1 LFYKGEELLK
11 KVFKWLI
18 VFLIALQAI
27 VIVAGVVIFRMPLP
41 DHEVDVSGLPLTDF
55 VEVIRDD
62 RGIPH
67 IYGTNVDDIL
77 FAQGYVHA
85 QDRFWQLEFWSH
97 LSTGRLASLIGEPG
111 VGADLLFRTF
121 GFNRVALEEY
131 ENLPPEFKQDLIN
144 YTSGINA
151 YIESRPQNRL
161 SLEHFFLQFL
171 NADYKVGKYEPHY
184 PLAWAKMMAYDLNG
198 NFQQEIRNSKTFNTL
213 NPDIAELLT
222 PPYPEEHPYIVEE
235 WEGKGSFASL
245 GKPSNIKQIY
255 QSVFIKYVTKDLQT
269 NQSLGSN
276 SWAISGEHTDSGL
289 PLLANDPHLSVQLPA
304 IWYENGLHC
313 YPKNRDCELDVVGF
327 SFAGSPYIVIGHNSY
342 IAWGFTNMGPDVQ
355 DLFIEKINPS
365 NPNQYEVD
373 GEWKDMDRVTEIIE
387 VAGSEP
393 IIIEVRS
400 THHGPI
406 VSDRSYPINLNPEED
421 QFSFADEARIEL
433 PDNFSVSLSWPALI
447 PGSTFVGI
455 RDFNYAKNW
464 DEFREASRLFDV
476 PAQNLLYADIDGN
489 IAYQSPGKL
498 PIRADG
504 LLGDLPIAGWLSEND
519 WLGFVPFEELPY
531 TINPSSGYI
540 ITANQSVHPEQPWP
554 NYYARGYR
562 AEAIERVINQYIS
575 QKIGVEDM
583 EAMQINNYDYS
594 AAYILPYVFNNVYVD
609 SNILTS
615 MKEWAIS
622 ENKFEMN
629 IDSSGAAAWAVFY
642 KHLAEQTFEE
652 LVVTDKLGNEI
663 SLQPGNS
670 DSTSE
675 IFRTLLKDPNH
686 IIWDDINTSQKENLT
701 DILERTLVLADESI
715 VLLFGTEDY
724 DKWSWGEIHTI
735 TYPTNLLGEAGIP
748 ILTNIVN
755 IGPVEAGGSSFAI
768 NSTDWGFGDDF
779 TIGSYPSM
787 RMVVDLSNFDNSL
800 TVLPSGQSGH
810 VMSKYYDDQ
819 VDNWISNNMYPLYFS
834 REQVELNQKDY
845 MFLRP

>member
-1 LFYKGEELLK
+1 MK

-609 SNILTS
+609 SNVLTS

-735 TYPTNLLGEAGIP
+735 TYPTNLLGESGIP

>member
-1 LFYKGEELLK
+1 
-11 KVFKWLI
+11 
-18 VFLIALQAI
+18 
-27 VIVAGVVIFRMPLP
+27 MPLP
-41 DHEVDVSGLPLTDF
+41 DHELDVSGLPLTDF
-55 VEVIRDD
+55 VEVIRDE

-67 IYGTNVDDIL
+67 IYGTNVGDIL

-131 ENLPPEFKQDLIN
+131 ENLPPEFKQDLIH
-144 YTSGINA
+144 YTNGINA

-161 SLEHFFLQFL
+161 SLEHFFLQFI
-171 NADYKVGKYEPHY
+171 NPDYKVGTYEPHY

-198 NFQQEIRNSKTFNTL
+198 NFEQEIRNSKTFNTL
-213 NPDIAELLT
+213 TPEIAALLS
-222 PPYPEEHPYIVEE
+222 PPYPDEHPYIVEE
-235 WEGKGSFASL
+235 WEGKGSFASI
-245 GKPSNIKQIY
+245 GKSNNVEQLY
-255 QSVFIKYVTKDLQT
+255 QALFIKYVTKDLKT
-269 NQSLGSN
+269 NQALGSN
-276 SWAISGEHTDSGL
+276 SWAISGEHTESGL

-327 SFAGSPYIVIGHNSY
+327 SFAGSPYIVIGHNSH

-373 GEWKDMDRVTEIIE
+373 GEWRDMDRITEIIE

-393 IIIEVRS
+393 IVIEVRS

-406 VSDRSYPINLNPEED
+406 VSDRSYPVNLNPEED
-421 QFSFADEARIEL
+421 QVSFADEARIEL
-433 PDNFSVSLSWPALI
+433 PENFSVSLSWPALI
-447 PGSTFVGI
+447 PGNTFVGI

-464 DEFREASRLFDV
+464 EEFRDASRLFDV
-476 PAQNLLYADIDGN
+476 PAQNLLYADVDGN

-498 PIRADG
+498 PIRAEG
-504 LLGDLPIAGWLSEND
+504 LVGDLPIPGWLSEND
-519 WLGFVPFEELPY
+519 WQGFVPFEELPY

-575 QKIGVEDM
+575 EKISVDDM
-583 EAMQINNYDYS
+583 EAMQINNFDYS

-609 SNILTS
+609 SKILTA

-622 ENKFEMN
+622 ETKFEMN
-629 IDSSGAAAWAVFY
+629 KDSSGAAAWAVFY
-642 KHLAEQTFEE
+642 KNFAEQTFEE
-652 LVVTDKLGNEI
+652 LVVTDNLGNEI

-675 IFRTLLKDPNH
+675 IFRALLKDPNH
-686 IIWDDINTSQKENLT
+686 ILWDDINTSQKENLT
-701 DILERTLVLADESI
+701 DILERALLLADERI
-715 VLLFGTEDY
+715 VELFDTDDF
-724 DKWSWGEIHTI
+724 DKWSWGELHTI

-748 ILTNIVN
+748 ILTNLVN
-755 IGPVEAGGSSFAI
+755 IGPVESGGSSFAI
-768 NSTDWGFGDDF
+768 NSTDWGFGEDF

-787 RMVVDLSNFDNSL
+787 RMVVDLSNFDNSR
-800 TVLPSGQSGH
+800 TILPSGQSGH

-819 VDNWISNNMYPLYFS
+819 VESWIENNMYILNFS
-834 REQVELNQKDY
+834 REQVELNQREY

>member
-1 LFYKGEELLK
+1 
-11 KVFKWLI
+11 
-18 VFLIALQAI
+18 
-27 VIVAGVVIFRMPLP
+27 MPLP
-41 DHEVDVSGLPLTDF
+41 DHELDVSGLPLTDF
-55 VEVIRDD
+55 VEVIRDK

-67 IYGTNVDDIL
+67 IYGTNVGDIL

-131 ENLPPEFKQDLIN
+131 ENLPPEFKQDLIH
-144 YTSGINA
+144 YTNGINA

-161 SLEHFFLQFL
+161 SLEHFFLQFI
-171 NADYKVGKYEPHY
+171 NPDYKVGTYEPHY

-198 NFQQEIRNSKTFNTL
+198 NFEQEIRNSKTFNTL
-213 NPDIAELLT
+213 TPEIAELLI
-222 PPYPEEHPYIVEE
+222 PPYPDEHPYIVEE
-235 WEGKGSFASL
+235 WEGKGSFASV
-245 GKPSNIKQIY
+245 GKSNNIEQLY
-255 QSVFIKYVTKDLQT
+255 QALFVRYVTRDLQT
-269 NQSLGSN
+269 NQALGSN
-276 SWAISGEHTDSGL
+276 SWAISGEHTESGL

-327 SFAGSPYIVIGHNSY
+327 SFAGSPYIVIGHNSH

-373 GEWKDMDRVTEIIE
+373 GEWQDMDRVTEIIE

-393 IIIEVRS
+393 IVIEVRS
-400 THHGPI
+400 TRHGPI

-421 QFSFADEARIEL
+421 QVSFADETRIEL

-447 PGSTFVGI
+447 PGNTFIGI

-464 DEFREASRLFDV
+464 EEFRDASRLFDV
-476 PAQNLLYADIDGN
+476 PAQNLLYADVDGN

-498 PIRADG
+498 PIRAEG
-504 LLGDLPIAGWLSEND
+504 LVGDLPIPGWLSEND
-519 WLGFVPFEELPY
+519 WQGFVPFEELPY

-575 QKIGVEDM
+575 EKISVDDM
-583 EAMQINNYDYS
+583 EAMQINNFDYS

-609 SNILTS
+609 SKILTA

-622 ENKFEMN
+622 ETKFEMN
-629 IDSSGAAAWAVFY
+629 KDSSGAAAWAVFY
-642 KHLAEQTFEE
+642 KNFAEQTFEE
-652 LVVTDKLGNEI
+652 LVVTDNLGNEI

-686 IIWDDINTSQKENLT
+686 ILWDDINTPRKENLT
-701 DILERTLVLADESI
+701 DILERALLLADERI
-715 VLLFGTEDY
+715 IELFDTDDY
-724 DKWSWGEIHTI
+724 DKWSWGELHTI

-748 ILTNIVN
+748 ILTNLVN
-755 IGPVEAGGSSFAI
+755 IGPVESGGSSFAI
-768 NSTDWGFGDDF
+768 NSTDWGFGEDF

-787 RMVVDLSNFDNSL
+787 RMVVDLSNFDNSR
-800 TVLPSGQSGH
+800 TILPSGQSGH

-819 VDNWISNNMYPLYFS
+819 VENWIENNMYILNFS
-834 REQVELNQKDY
+834 REQVELNQKEY

>member
-1 LFYKGEELLK
+1 MK
-11 KVFKWLI
+11 KFFKWLI

-27 VIVAGVVIFRMPLP
+27 IIVAGVVIFRMPLP

-144 YTSGINA
+144 YTNGINA

-171 NADYKVGKYEPHY
+171 NADYKVGNYEPHY

-213 NPDIAELLT
+213 TPDIEELLT

-245 GKPSNIKQIY
+245 EKQNNLKQIY

-355 DLFIEKINPS
+355 DLFVEKINPS

-498 PIRADG
+498 PIRAEG
-504 LLGDLPIAGWLSEND
+504 QLGDLPIPGWLSEND

-575 QKIGVEDM
+575 QKISVEDM

-594 AAYILPYVFNNVYVD
+594 AAYILPYVFNNVYMD

-622 ENKFEMN
+622 ESKFEMN

-686 IIWDDINTSQKENLT
+686 IMWDDINTPQKENLT
-701 DILERTLVLADESI
+701 DILERTLVLADENIIS
-715 VLLFGTEDY
+715 LFGTEDY
-724 DKWSWGEIHTI
+724 DKWSWGELHTI

-755 IGPVEAGGSSFAI
+755 IGPVEAGGSSLAI

>member
-1 LFYKGEELLK
+1 LK
-11 KVFKWLI
+11 KFFKWLI
-18 VFLIALQAI
+18 VILIALQAI
-27 VIVAGVVIFRMPLP
+27 IIVAGVVIFRMPLP

-55 VEVIRDD
+55 VEVIRDE

-67 IYGTNVDDIL
+67 IYGTNVGDIL

-131 ENLPPEFKQDLIN
+131 ENLPPEFKQDLIH
-144 YTSGINA
+144 YTDGINA

-161 SLEHFFLQFL
+161 SLEHFLLQFI
-171 NADYKVGKYEPHY
+171 NPEYKVGTYEPYY

-198 NFQQEIRNSKTFNTL
+198 NFEQEIRNSKTYNTL
-213 NPDIAELLT
+213 TPEIAELLR
-222 PPYPEEHPYIVEE
+222 PPYPDEHPYIVEE
-235 WEGKGSFASL
+235 WEGKGSFTSV
-245 GKPSNIKQIY
+245 GKSNNIEQLY
-255 QSVFIKYVTKDLQT
+255 QALFIKYVTKDLQT
-269 NQSLGSN
+269 NQALGSN
-276 SWAISGEHTDSGL
+276 SWAISGEHTESGL

-327 SFAGSPYIVIGHNSY
+327 SFAGSPYIVIGHNSD

-355 DLFIEKINPS
+355 DLFIEKINPA

-373 GEWKDMDRVTEIIE
+373 GEWRNMDRATEIIE
-387 VAGSEP
+387 VAGAAP
-393 IIIEVRS
+393 IVIEVRS

-406 VSDRSYPINLNPEED
+406 VSDRGYPINLNPEDDET
-421 QFSFADEARIEL
+421 SFADEARIEL
-433 PDNFSVSLSWPALI
+433 PENFSVSLAWPALI
-447 PGSTFVGI
+447 PGNTFVGI

-464 DEFREASRLFDV
+464 EEFRDATKLFDV
-476 PAQNLLYADIDGN
+476 PAQNLLYADVDGN

-498 PIRADG
+498 PIRAEG
-504 LLGDLPIAGWLSEND
+504 LVGDLPIEGWISSND
-519 WLGFVPFEELPY
+519 WQGFVPFEELPY

-575 QKIGVEDM
+575 EKISVDDM
-583 EAMQINNYDYS
+583 EAMQINNFDYS

-609 SNILTS
+609 SNILTA

-622 ENKFEMN
+622 ETKFEMN
-629 IDSSGAAAWAVFY
+629 KDSSGAAAWAVFY
-642 KHLAEQTFEE
+642 KNFSEQTFEE
-652 LVVTDKLGNEI
+652 LVVTDNLGNEI

-675 IFRTLLKDPNH
+675 IFRALLKDPNH
-686 IIWDDINTSQKENLT
+686 ILWDDINTLQKENLT
-701 DILERTLVLADESI
+701 DILERALLLADERI
-715 VLLFGTEDY
+715 VELFDTDDY
-724 DKWSWGEIHTI
+724 DKWSWGELHTI

-748 ILTNIVN
+748 ILTNLVN

-768 NSTDWGFGDDF
+768 NSTDWGFGEDF

-787 RMVVDLSNFDNSL
+787 RMVVDLSNFDNSR
-800 TVLPSGQSGH
+800 TILPSGQSGH

-819 VDNWISNNMYPLYFS
+819 VENWIENNMYILNFS
-834 REQVELNQKDY
+834 REQVELNQKEY

>member
-1 LFYKGEELLK
+1 LK
-11 KVFKWLI
+11 KFFKWLI
-18 VFLIALQAI
+18 VILIALQAI
-27 VIVAGVVIFRMPLP
+27 IIVAGVVIFRMPLP

-55 VEVIRDD
+55 VEVIRDE

-67 IYGTNVDDIL
+67 IYGTNVGDIL

-131 ENLPPEFKQDLIN
+131 ENLPPEFKQDLIH
-144 YTSGINA
+144 YTDGINA

-161 SLEHFFLQFL
+161 SLEHFFLQFI
-171 NADYKVGKYEPHY
+171 NPEYKVGTYEPYY

-198 NFQQEIRNSKTFNTL
+198 NFEQEIRNSKTYNTL
-213 NPDIAELLT
+213 TPEIAELLR
-222 PPYPEEHPYIVEE
+222 PPYPDEHPYIVEE
-235 WEGKGSFASL
+235 WEGKGSFTSV
-245 GKPSNIKQIY
+245 GKSNNIEQLY
-255 QSVFIKYVTKDLQT
+255 QALFIKYVTKDLQT
-269 NQSLGSN
+269 NQALGSN
-276 SWAISGEHTDSGL
+276 SWAISGEHTESGL

-327 SFAGSPYIVIGHNSY
+327 SFAGSPYIVIGHNSH

-355 DLFIEKINPS
+355 DLFVEKINPS

-373 GEWKDMDRVTEIIE
+373 GEWRDMDRITEIIE

-393 IIIEVRS
+393 IVIEVRS

-406 VSDRSYPINLNPEED
+406 VSDRSYPVNLNPEED
-421 QFSFADEARIEL
+421 QVSFADEARIEL

-447 PGSTFVGI
+447 PGNTFVGI

-464 DEFREASRLFDV
+464 EEFRDASRLFEV
-476 PAQNLLYADIDGN
+476 PAQNLLYADVDGN

-498 PIRADG
+498 PIRAEG
-504 LLGDLPIAGWLSEND
+504 LVGDLPIPGWLSEND
-519 WLGFVPFEELPY
+519 WQGFVPFEELPY

-575 QKIGVEDM
+575 EKISVDDM
-583 EAMQINNYDYS
+583 EAMQINNFDYS

-609 SNILTS
+609 SNILTA

-622 ENKFEMN
+622 ETKFEMN
-629 IDSSGAAAWAVFY
+629 KDSSGAAAWAVFY
-642 KHLAEQTFEE
+642 KNFAEQTFEE
-652 LVVTDKLGNEI
+652 LVVTDNLGNEI

-675 IFRTLLKDPNH
+675 IFRALLKDPNH
-686 IIWDDINTSQKENLT
+686 ILWDDINTPQKENLT
-701 DILERTLVLADESI
+701 DILERALLLADERI
-715 VLLFGTEDY
+715 VELFDTDDY
-724 DKWSWGEIHTI
+724 DKWSWGELHTI

-748 ILTNIVN
+748 ILTNLVN

-768 NSTDWGFGDDF
+768 NSTDWGFGEDF

-787 RMVVDLSNFDNSL
+787 RMVVDLSNFDNSR
-800 TVLPSGQSGH
+800 TILPSGQSGH

-819 VDNWISNNMYPLYFS
+819 VENWIENNMYILNFS
-834 REQVELNQKDY
+834 REQVELNQKEY

>member
-1 LFYKGEELLK
+1 MK
-11 KVFKWLI
+11 KFFKWLI

-27 VIVAGVVIFRMPLP
+27 IIVAGVVIFRMPLP

-144 YTSGINA
+144 YTNGINA

-213 NPDIAELLT
+213 TPDVEKLLT

-245 GKPSNIKQIY
+245 EKQNNLKQIY

-276 SWAISGEHTDSGL
+276 SWAISGEHTNSGL

-365 NPNQYEVD
+365 NPNQYEID

-498 PIRADG
+498 PIRAEG
-504 LLGDLPIAGWLSEND
+504 QLGDFPIPGWLSEND

-575 QKIGVEDM
+575 QKISVEDM

-622 ENKFEMN
+622 ESKFEMN

-686 IIWDDINTSQKENLT
+686 IMWDDINTSQKENLT
-701 DILERTLVLADESI
+701 DILERTLVLADENIIS
-715 VLLFGTEDY
+715 LFGTEDY
-724 DKWSWGEIHTI
+724 EKWSWGELHTI

-755 IGPVEAGGSSFAI
+755 IGPVKAGGSSLAI

>member
-1 LFYKGEELLK
+1 MK

-18 VFLIALQAI
+18 VFLIGLQAI

-531 TINPSSGYI
+531 TINPPSGYI

-594 AAYILPYVFNNVYVD
+594 AAYILPYIFNNVYVD
-609 SNILTS
+609 SNVLTS

>member
-1 LFYKGEELLK
+1 MK

-18 VFLIALQAI
+18 VFLITLQAI
-27 VIVAGVVIFRMPLP
+27 VIVAGIVIFRMPLP

-171 NADYKVGKYEPHY
+171 NSDYKVGKYEPHY

-373 GEWKDMDRVTEIIE
+373 GEWKDIDRVTEIIE

-406 VSDRSYPINLNPEED
+406 VSDRSYPINLNPEEE
-421 QFSFADEARIEL
+421 QFSFADEARIDL

-489 IAYQSPGKL
+489 IAYQSPGKI

-575 QKIGVEDM
+575 QKISVEDM

>member
-1 LFYKGEELLK
+1 MK

-77 FAQGYVHA
+77 FAQGYIHA

-609 SNILTS
+609 SNVLTS

>member
-1 LFYKGEELLK
+1 LK
-11 KVFKWLI
+11 KFFKWLI
-18 VFLIALQAI
+18 VILIALQAI
-27 VIVAGVVIFRMPLP
+27 IIVAGVVIFRMPLP

-55 VEVIRDD
+55 VEIIRDE

-67 IYGTNVDDIL
+67 IYGTNVGDIL

-121 GFNRVALEEY
+121 GFNRVALKEY
-131 ENLPPEFKQDLIN
+131 ENLPPEFKQDLIH
-144 YTSGINA
+144 YTDGINA

-161 SLEHFFLQFL
+161 SLEHFFLQFI
-171 NADYKVGKYEPHY
+171 NPEYKVGTYEPYY

-198 NFQQEIRNSKTFNTL
+198 NFEQEIRNSKTYNTL
-213 NPDIAELLT
+213 TPEIAELLR
-222 PPYPEEHPYIVEE
+222 PPYPDEHPYIVEE
-235 WEGKGSFASL
+235 WEDKGSFTSV
-245 GKPSNIKQIY
+245 GKSNNIEQLY
-255 QSVFIKYVTKDLQT
+255 QALFIKYVTKDLQT
-269 NQSLGSN
+269 NQALGSN
-276 SWAISGEHTDSGL
+276 SWAISGEHTESGL

-327 SFAGSPYIVIGHNSY
+327 SFAGSPYIVIGHNSH

-355 DLFIEKINPS
+355 DLFVEKINPS

-373 GEWKDMDRVTEIIE
+373 GEWRDMDRITEIIE
-387 VAGSEP
+387 VAGSAP
-393 IIIEVRS
+393 IVIEVRS

-406 VSDRSYPINLNPEED
+406 VSDRSYPVNLNPEED
-421 QFSFADEARIEL
+421 QVSFADEARIEL

-447 PGSTFVGI
+447 PGNTFVGI

-464 DEFREASRLFDV
+464 EEFRDASRLFEV
-476 PAQNLLYADIDGN
+476 PAQNLLYADVDGN

-498 PIRADG
+498 PIRAEG
-504 LLGDLPIAGWLSEND
+504 LVGDLPIPGWLSEND
-519 WLGFVPFEELPY
+519 WQGFVPFEELPY

-575 QKIGVEDM
+575 EKISVDDI
-583 EAMQINNYDYS
+583 EAMQINNFDYS

-609 SNILTS
+609 SNILTAL
-615 MKEWAIS
+615 KEWAIS
-622 ENKFEMN
+622 ETKFEMN
-629 IDSSGAAAWAVFY
+629 KDSSGAAAWAVFY
-642 KHLAEQTFEE
+642 KNFAEQTFEE
-652 LVVTDKLGNEI
+652 LVVTDNLGNEI

-675 IFRTLLKDPNH
+675 IFRALLKDPNH
-686 IIWDDINTSQKENLT
+686 ILWDDINTPQKENLT
-701 DILERTLVLADESI
+701 DILERALLLADERI
-715 VLLFGTEDY
+715 VELFDTDDY
-724 DKWSWGEIHTI
+724 DKWSWGELHTI

-748 ILTNIVN
+748 ILTNLVN

-768 NSTDWGFGDDF
+768 NSTDWGFGEDF

-787 RMVVDLSNFDNSL
+787 RMVVDLSNFDNSR
-800 TVLPSGQSGH
+800 TILPSGQSGH

-819 VDNWISNNMYPLYFS
+819 VENWIENNMYILNFS
-834 REQVELNQKDY
+834 REQVELNQKEY

>member
-1 LFYKGEELLK
+1 
-11 KVFKWLI
+11 
-18 VFLIALQAI
+18 
-27 VIVAGVVIFRMPLP
+27 MPLP
-41 DHEVDVSGLPLTDF
+41 DHELDVSGLPLTDF
-55 VEVIRDD
+55 VEVIRDE

-67 IYGTNVDDIL
+67 IYGTNVGDIL

-131 ENLPPEFKQDLIN
+131 ENLPPEFKQDLIH
-144 YTSGINA
+144 YTNGINA

-161 SLEHFFLQFL
+161 SLEHFFLQFI
-171 NADYKVGKYEPHY
+171 NPDYKVGTYEPHY

-198 NFQQEIRNSKTFNTL
+198 NFEQEIRNSKTFNTL
-213 NPDIAELLT
+213 TPEIAELLR
-222 PPYPEEHPYIVEE
+222 PPYPDEHPYIVEE
-235 WEGKGSFASL
+235 WEGKGSFASV
-245 GKPSNIKQIY
+245 GKSNNIEQLY
-255 QSVFIKYVTKDLQT
+255 QALFVRYVTRDLQT
-269 NQSLGSN
+269 NQALGSN
-276 SWAISGEHTDSGL
+276 SWAISGEHTESGL

-327 SFAGSPYIVIGHNSY
+327 SFAGSPYIVIGHNSH

-373 GEWKDMDRVTEIIE
+373 GEWQDMDRVTEIIE

-393 IIIEVRS
+393 IVIEVRS
-400 THHGPI
+400 TRHGPI
-406 VSDRSYPINLNPEED
+406 VSDRSYPVNLNPEED
-421 QFSFADEARIEL
+421 QVSFADEARIEL

-447 PGSTFVGI
+447 PGNTFIGI

-464 DEFREASRLFDV
+464 EEFRDASRLFDV
-476 PAQNLLYADIDGN
+476 PAQNLLYADVDGN

-498 PIRADG
+498 PIRAEG
-504 LLGDLPIAGWLSEND
+504 LVGDLPIPGWLSEND
-519 WLGFVPFEELPY
+519 WQGFVPFEDLPY

-575 QKIGVEDM
+575 EKISVDDM
-583 EAMQINNYDYS
+583 EAMQINNFDYS

-609 SNILTS
+609 SNILTA

-622 ENKFEMN
+622 ETKFEMN
-629 IDSSGAAAWAVFY
+629 KDSSGAAAWAVFY
-642 KHLAEQTFEE
+642 KNFAEQTFEE
-652 LVVTDKLGNEI
+652 LVVTDNLGNEI

-675 IFRTLLKDPNH
+675 IFRALLKDPNH
-686 IIWDDINTSQKENLT
+686 ILWDDINTPQKENLT
-701 DILERTLVLADESI
+701 DILERALLLADEQI
-715 VLLFGTEDY
+715 VELFDTDDY

-748 ILTNIVN
+748 ILTNLVN
-755 IGPVEAGGSSFAI
+755 IGPVESGGSSFAI
-768 NSTDWGFGDDF
+768 NSTDWGFGEDF

-787 RMVVDLSNFDNSL
+787 RMVVDLSNFDNSR
-800 TVLPSGQSGH
+800 TILPSGQSGH

-819 VDNWISNNMYPLYFS
+819 VENWIENNMYILNFS

>member
-1 LFYKGEELLK
+1 
-11 KVFKWLI
+11 
-18 VFLIALQAI
+18 
-27 VIVAGVVIFRMPLP
+27 MPLP
-41 DHEVDVSGLPLTDF
+41 DHELDVSGLPLTDF
-55 VEVIRDD
+55 VEVIRDK

-67 IYGTNVDDIL
+67 IYGTNVGDIL

-131 ENLPPEFKQDLIN
+131 ENLPPEFKQDLIH
-144 YTSGINA
+144 YTNGINA

-161 SLEHFFLQFL
+161 SLEHFFLQFI
-171 NADYKVGKYEPHY
+171 NPDYKVGTYEPHY

-198 NFQQEIRNSKTFNTL
+198 NFEQEIRNSKTFNTL
-213 NPDIAELLT
+213 TPEIAELLI
-222 PPYPEEHPYIVEE
+222 PPYPDEHPYIVEE
-235 WEGKGSFASL
+235 WEGKGSFASV
-245 GKPSNIKQIY
+245 GKSNNIEQLY
-255 QSVFIKYVTKDLQT
+255 QALFVRYVTRDLQT
-269 NQSLGSN
+269 NQALGSN
-276 SWAISGEHTDSGL
+276 SWAISGEHTESGL

-327 SFAGSPYIVIGHNSY
+327 SFAGSPYIVIGHNSH

-373 GEWKDMDRVTEIIE
+373 GEWQDMDRVTEIIE

-393 IIIEVRS
+393 IVIEVRS
-400 THHGPI
+400 TRHGPI

-421 QFSFADEARIEL
+421 QVSFADETRIEL

-447 PGSTFVGI
+447 PGNTFIGI

-464 DEFREASRLFDV
+464 EEFRDASRLFDV
-476 PAQNLLYADIDGN
+476 PAQNLLYADVDGN

-498 PIRADG
+498 PIRAEG
-504 LLGDLPIAGWLSEND
+504 LVGDLPIPGWLSEND
-519 WLGFVPFEELPY
+519 WQGFVPFEELPY

-575 QKIGVEDM
+575 EKISVDDM
-583 EAMQINNYDYS
+583 EAMQINNFDYS

-609 SNILTS
+609 SKILTA

-622 ENKFEMN
+622 ETKFEMN
-629 IDSSGAAAWAVFY
+629 KDSSGAAAWAVFY
-642 KHLAEQTFEE
+642 KNFAEQTFEE
-652 LVVTDKLGNEI
+652 LVVTDNLGNEI

-675 IFRTLLKDPNH
+675 ILRTLLKDPNH
-686 IIWDDINTSQKENLT
+686 ILWDDINTPRKENLT
-701 DILERTLVLADESI
+701 DILERALLLADERI
-715 VLLFGTEDY
+715 IELFDTDDY
-724 DKWSWGEIHTI
+724 DKWSWGELHTI

-748 ILTNIVN
+748 ILTNLVN
-755 IGPVEAGGSSFAI
+755 IGPVESGGSSFAI
-768 NSTDWGFGDDF
+768 NSTDWGFGEDF

-787 RMVVDLSNFDNSL
+787 RMVVDLSNFDNSR
-800 TVLPSGQSGH
+800 TILPSGQSGH

-819 VDNWISNNMYPLYFS
+819 VENWIENNMYILNFS
-834 REQVELNQKDY
+834 REQVELNQKEY

>member
-1 LFYKGEELLK
+1 MK
-11 KVFKWLI
+11 KFFKWLI

-27 VIVAGVVIFRMPLP
+27 IIVAGVVIFRMPLP

-144 YTSGINA
+144 YTNGINA

-171 NADYKVGKYEPHY
+171 NADYKVGNYEPHY

-213 NPDIAELLT
+213 TPDIEELLT

-245 GKPSNIKQIY
+245 EKQNNLKQIY

-498 PIRADG
+498 PIRAEG
-504 LLGDLPIAGWLSEND
+504 QLGDLPIPGWLSEND

-575 QKIGVEDM
+575 QKISVEDM

-594 AAYILPYVFNNVYVD
+594 AAYILPYVFNNVYMD

-622 ENKFEMN
+622 ESKFEMN

-686 IIWDDINTSQKENLT
+686 IMWDDINTSQKENLT
-701 DILERTLVLADESI
+701 DILERTLVLADENIIS
-715 VLLFGTEDY
+715 LFGTEDY
-724 DKWSWGEIHTI
+724 EKWSWGELHTI

-755 IGPVEAGGSSFAI
+755 IGPVEAGGSSLAI

>member
-1 LFYKGEELLK
+1 
-11 KVFKWLI
+11 VI
-18 VFLIALQAI
+18 LIALQAI
-27 VIVAGVVIFRMPLP
+27 IIVAGVVIFRMPLP

-55 VEVIRDD
+55 VEVIRDE

-67 IYGTNVDDIL
+67 IYGTNVGDIL

-131 ENLPPEFKQDLIN
+131 ENLPPEFKQDLIH
-144 YTSGINA
+144 YTDGINA

-161 SLEHFFLQFL
+161 SLEHFFLQFI
-171 NADYKVGKYEPHY
+171 NPEYKVGTYEPYY

-198 NFQQEIRNSKTFNTL
+198 NFEQEIRNSKTYNTL
-213 NPDIAELLT
+213 TPEIAELLR
-222 PPYPEEHPYIVEE
+222 PPYPDEHPYIVEE
-235 WEGKGSFASL
+235 WEGKGSFTSV
-245 GKPSNIKQIY
+245 GKSNNIEQLY
-255 QSVFIKYVTKDLQT
+255 QALFIKYVTKDLQT
-269 NQSLGSN
+269 NQALGSN
-276 SWAISGEHTDSGL
+276 SWAISGEHTESGL

-327 SFAGSPYIVIGHNSY
+327 SFAGSPYIVIGHNSH

-355 DLFIEKINPS
+355 DLFVEKINPS

-373 GEWKDMDRVTEIIE
+373 GEWRDMDRITEIIE

-393 IIIEVRS
+393 IVIEVRS

-406 VSDRSYPINLNPEED
+406 VSDRSYPVNLNPEED
-421 QFSFADEARIEL
+421 QVSFADEARIEL

-447 PGSTFVGI
+447 PGNTFVGI

-464 DEFREASRLFDV
+464 EEFRDASRLFEV
-476 PAQNLLYADIDGN
+476 PAQNLLYADVDGN

-498 PIRADG
+498 PIRAEG
-504 LLGDLPIAGWLSEND
+504 LVGDLPIPGWLSEND
-519 WLGFVPFEELPY
+519 WQGFVPFEELPY
-531 TINPSSGYI
+531 MINPSSGYI

-575 QKIGVEDM
+575 EKISVDDM
-583 EAMQINNYDYS
+583 EAMQINNFDYS

-609 SNILTS
+609 SNILTA

-622 ENKFEMN
+622 ETKFEMN
-629 IDSSGAAAWAVFY
+629 KDSSGAAAWAVFY
-642 KHLAEQTFEE
+642 KNFAEQTFEE
-652 LVVTDKLGNEI
+652 LVVTDNLGNEI

-675 IFRTLLKDPNH
+675 IFRALLKDPNH
-686 IIWDDINTSQKENLT
+686 ILWDDINTPQKENLT
-701 DILERTLVLADESI
+701 DILERALLLADERI
-715 VLLFGTEDY
+715 VELFDTDDY
-724 DKWSWGEIHTI
+724 DKWSWGELHTI

-748 ILTNIVN
+748 ILTNLVN
-755 IGPVEAGGSSFAI
+755 IGPVESGGSSFAI
-768 NSTDWGFGDDF
+768 NSTDWGFGEDF

-787 RMVVDLSNFDNSL
+787 RMVVDLSNFDNSR
-800 TVLPSGQSGH
+800 TILPSGQSGH

-819 VDNWISNNMYPLYFS
+819 VENWIENNMYILNFS
-834 REQVELNQKDY
+834 REQVELNQKEY

>member
-1 LFYKGEELLK
+1 LK

-18 VFLIALQAI
+18 VFLIGLQAI

-609 SNILTS
+609 SNVLTS

>member
-1 LFYKGEELLK
+1 MK
-11 KVFKWLI
+11 KFFKWLI

-27 VIVAGVVIFRMPLP
+27 IIVAGVVIFRMPLP

-144 YTSGINA
+144 YTNGINA

-213 NPDIAELLT
+213 TPDVEELLT

-245 GKPSNIKQIY
+245 EKQNNLKQIY

-276 SWAISGEHTDSGL
+276 SWAISGEHTNSGL

-421 QFSFADEARIEL
+421 QVSFADEARIEL

-498 PIRADG
+498 PMRAEG
-504 LLGDLPIAGWLSEND
+504 QLGDLPIPGWLSEND

-622 ENKFEMN
+622 ESKFEMN

-686 IIWDDINTSQKENLT
+686 IMWDDINTSQKENLT
-701 DILERTLVLADESI
+701 DILERTLVLADENIIS
-715 VLLFGTEDY
+715 LFGTEDY
-724 DKWSWGEIHTI
+724 DKWSWGELHTI

-755 IGPVEAGGSSFAI
+755 IGPVEAGGSSLAI

-819 VDNWISNNMYPLYFS
+819 VDNWISNNMYSLYFS

>member
-1 LFYKGEELLK
+1 
-11 KVFKWLI
+11 
-18 VFLIALQAI
+18 
-27 VIVAGVVIFRMPLP
+27 MPLP
-41 DHEVDVSGLPLTDF
+41 DHELDVSGLPLTDF
-55 VEVIRDD
+55 VEVIRDE

-67 IYGTNVDDIL
+67 IYGTNVGDIL

-131 ENLPPEFKQDLIN
+131 ENLPPEFKQDLIH
-144 YTSGINA
+144 YTNGINA

-161 SLEHFFLQFL
+161 SLEHFFLQFI
-171 NADYKVGKYEPHY
+171 NPDYKVGTYEPHY

-198 NFQQEIRNSKTFNTL
+198 NFEQEIRNSKTFNTL
-213 NPDIAELLT
+213 TPEIAELLR
-222 PPYPEEHPYIVEE
+222 PPYPDEHPYIVEE
-235 WEGKGSFASL
+235 WEGKGSFASI
-245 GKPSNIKQIY
+245 GKSNNIEQLY
-255 QSVFIKYVTKDLQT
+255 QALFVRYVTKDLQT
-269 NQSLGSN
+269 NQALGSN
-276 SWAISGEHTDSGL
+276 SWAISGEHTESGL

-327 SFAGSPYIVIGHNSY
+327 SFAGSPYIVIGHNSH

-373 GEWKDMDRVTEIIE
+373 GEWRDMDRITEIIE

-393 IIIEVRS
+393 IVIEVRS
-400 THHGPI
+400 TRHGPI
-406 VSDRSYPINLNPEED
+406 VSDRSYPVNLNPEED
-421 QFSFADEARIEL
+421 QVSFADEARIEL

-447 PGSTFVGI
+447 PGNTFIGI

-464 DEFREASRLFDV
+464 EEFRDASRLFDV
-476 PAQNLLYADIDGN
+476 PAQNLLYADVDGN

-498 PIRADG
+498 PIRAEG
-504 LLGDLPIAGWLSEND
+504 LVGDLPIPGWLSEND
-519 WLGFVPFEELPY
+519 WQGFVPFEELPY

-575 QKIGVEDM
+575 EKISVDDM
-583 EAMQINNYDYS
+583 EAMQINNFDYS

-609 SNILTS
+609 SNVLTA

-622 ENKFEMN
+622 ETKFEMN
-629 IDSSGAAAWAVFY
+629 KDSSGAAAWAVFY
-642 KHLAEQTFEE
+642 KNFAEQTFEE
-652 LVVTDKLGNEI
+652 LVVTDNLGNEI

-675 IFRTLLKDPNH
+675 IFRALLKNPNH
-686 IIWDDINTSQKENLT
+686 ILWDDTNTPQKENLT
-701 DILERTLVLADESI
+701 DILERALLLADERI
-715 VLLFGTEDY
+715 VELFDTDDY
-724 DKWSWGEIHTI
+724 DKWSWGELHTI

-748 ILTNIVN
+748 ILTNLVN
-755 IGPVEAGGSSFAI
+755 IGPVESGGSSFAI
-768 NSTDWGFGDDF
+768 NSTDWGFGEDF

-787 RMVVDLSNFDNSL
+787 RMVVDLSNFDNSR
-800 TVLPSGQSGH
+800 TILPSGQSGH

-819 VDNWISNNMYPLYFS
+819 VENWIENNMYILNFS

>member
-1 LFYKGEELLK
+1 M
-11 KVFKWLI
+11 I
-18 VFLIALQAI
+18 LIALQAI
-27 VIVAGVVIFRMPLP
+27 IIVAGVVIFRMPLP

-55 VEVIRDD
+55 VEVIRDE

-67 IYGTNVDDIL
+67 IYGTNVGDIL

-131 ENLPPEFKQDLIN
+131 ENLPPEFKQDLIH
-144 YTSGINA
+144 YTDGINA

-161 SLEHFFLQFL
+161 SLEHFFLQFI
-171 NADYKVGKYEPHY
+171 NPEYKVGTYEPYY

-198 NFQQEIRNSKTFNTL
+198 NFEQEIRNSKTYNTL
-213 NPDIAELLT
+213 TPEIAELLR
-222 PPYPEEHPYIVEE
+222 PPYPDEHPYIVEE
-235 WEGKGSFASL
+235 WEGKGSFTSV
-245 GKPSNIKQIY
+245 GKSNNIEQLY
-255 QSVFIKYVTKDLQT
+255 QALFIKYVTKDLQT
-269 NQSLGSN
+269 NQALGSN
-276 SWAISGEHTDSGL
+276 SWAISGEHTESGL

-327 SFAGSPYIVIGHNSY
+327 SFAGSPYIVIGHNSH

-355 DLFIEKINPS
+355 DLFVEKINPS

-373 GEWKDMDRVTEIIE
+373 GEWRDMDRITEIIE

-393 IIIEVRS
+393 IVIEVRS

-406 VSDRSYPINLNPEED
+406 VSDRSYPVNLNPEED
-421 QFSFADEARIEL
+421 QVSFADEARIEL

-447 PGSTFVGI
+447 PGNTFVGI

-464 DEFREASRLFDV
+464 EEFRDASRLFEV
-476 PAQNLLYADIDGN
+476 PAQNLLYADVDGN

-498 PIRADG
+498 PIRAEG
-504 LLGDLPIAGWLSEND
+504 LVGDLPIPGWLSEND
-519 WLGFVPFEELPY
+519 WQGFVPFEELPY

-575 QKIGVEDM
+575 EKISVDDM
-583 EAMQINNYDYS
+583 EAMQINNFDYS

-609 SNILTS
+609 SNILTA

-622 ENKFEMN
+622 ETKFEMN
-629 IDSSGAAAWAVFY
+629 KDSSGAAAWAVFY
-642 KHLAEQTFEE
+642 KNFAEQTFEE
-652 LVVTDKLGNEI
+652 LVVTDNLGNEI

-675 IFRTLLKDPNH
+675 IFRALLKDPNH
-686 IIWDDINTSQKENLT
+686 ILWDDINTPQKENLT
-701 DILERTLVLADESI
+701 DILERALLLADERI
-715 VLLFGTEDY
+715 VELFDTDDY
-724 DKWSWGEIHTI
+724 DKWSWGELHTI

-748 ILTNIVN
+748 ILTNLVN

-768 NSTDWGFGDDF
+768 NSTDWGFGEDF

-787 RMVVDLSNFDNSL
+787 RMVVDLSDFDNSR
-800 TVLPSGQSGH
+800 TILPSGQSGH

-819 VDNWISNNMYPLYFS
+819 VENWIENNMYILNFS
-834 REQVELNQKDY
+834 REQVELNQKEY

>member
-1 LFYKGEELLK
+1 MK
-11 KVFKWLI
+11 KFFKWLI

-27 VIVAGVVIFRMPLP
+27 IIVAGVVIFRMPLP

-144 YTSGINA
+144 YTNGINA

-213 NPDIAELLT
+213 TPDVEELLT

-245 GKPSNIKQIY
+245 EKQNNLKQIY

-276 SWAISGEHTDSGL
+276 SWAISGEHTNSGL

-421 QFSFADEARIEL
+421 QVSFADEARIEL

-498 PIRADG
+498 PIRAEG
-504 LLGDLPIAGWLSEND
+504 QLGDLPIPGWLSEND

-575 QKIGVEDM
+575 QKISVEDM

-622 ENKFEMN
+622 ESKFEMN

-686 IIWDDINTSQKENLT
+686 IMWDDINTSQKENLT
-701 DILERTLVLADESI
+701 DILERTLGLADEDIIS
-715 VLLFGTEDY
+715 LFGTEDY
-724 DKWSWGEIHTI
+724 DKWSWGELHTI

-755 IGPVEAGGSSFAI
+755 IGPVEAGGSSLAI

>member
-1 LFYKGEELLK
+1 LK
-11 KVFKWLI
+11 KFFKWLI
-18 VFLIALQAI
+18 VILIALQAI
-27 VIVAGVVIFRMPLP
+27 IIVAGVVIFRMPLP

-55 VEVIRDD
+55 VEVIRDE

-67 IYGTNVDDIL
+67 IYGTNVGDIL

-131 ENLPPEFKQDLIN
+131 ENLPPEFKQDLIH
-144 YTSGINA
+144 YTDGINA
-151 YIESRPQNRL
+151 YIESRSQNRL
-161 SLEHFFLQFL
+161 SLEHFFLQFI
-171 NADYKVGKYEPHY
+171 NPEYKVGTYEPYY

-198 NFQQEIRNSKTFNTL
+198 NFEQEIRNSKTYNTL
-213 NPDIAELLT
+213 TPEIAELLR
-222 PPYPEEHPYIVEE
+222 PPYPDEHPYIVEE
-235 WEGKGSFASL
+235 WEGKGSFTSV
-245 GKPSNIKQIY
+245 GKSNNIEQLY
-255 QSVFIKYVTKDLQT
+255 QALFIKYVTKDLQT
-269 NQSLGSN
+269 NQALGSN
-276 SWAISGEHTDSGL
+276 SWAISGEHTESGL

-327 SFAGSPYIVIGHNSY
+327 SFAGSPYIVIGHNSH

-355 DLFIEKINPS
+355 DLFVEKINPS

-373 GEWKDMDRVTEIIE
+373 GEWRDMDRITEIIE

-393 IIIEVRS
+393 IVIEVRS

-406 VSDRSYPINLNPEED
+406 VSDRSYPVNLNPEED
-421 QFSFADEARIEL
+421 QVSFADEARIEL
-433 PDNFSVSLSWPALI
+433 PGNFSVSLSWPALI
-447 PGSTFVGI
+447 PGNTFVGI

-464 DEFREASRLFDV
+464 EEFRDASRLFEV
-476 PAQNLLYADIDGN
+476 PAQNLLYADVDGN

-498 PIRADG
+498 PIRAEG
-504 LLGDLPIAGWLSEND
+504 LVGDLPIPGWLSEND
-519 WLGFVPFEELPY
+519 WQGFVPFEELPY

-575 QKIGVEDM
+575 EKISVDDM
-583 EAMQINNYDYS
+583 EAMQINNFDYS

-609 SNILTS
+609 SNILTA
-615 MKEWAIS
+615 MKEWSIS
-622 ENKFEMN
+622 ETKFEMN
-629 IDSSGAAAWAVFY
+629 KDSSGAAAWAVFY
-642 KHLAEQTFEE
+642 KNFAEQTFEE
-652 LVVTDKLGNEI
+652 LVVTDNLGNEI

-675 IFRTLLKDPNH
+675 IFRALLKDPNH
-686 IIWDDINTSQKENLT
+686 ILWDDINTLQKENLT
-701 DILERTLVLADESI
+701 DILERALLLADERI
-715 VLLFGTEDY
+715 VELFDTDDY
-724 DKWSWGEIHTI
+724 DKWSWGELHTI

-748 ILTNIVN
+748 ILTNLVN

-768 NSTDWGFGDDF
+768 NSTDWGFGEDF

-787 RMVVDLSNFDNSL
+787 RMVVDLSNFDNSR
-800 TVLPSGQSGH
+800 TILPSGQSGH

-819 VDNWISNNMYPLYFS
+819 VENWIENNMYILNFS
-834 REQVELNQKDY
+834 REQVELNQKEY

>member
-1 LFYKGEELLK
+1 LK
-11 KVFKWLI
+11 KFFKWLVVI
-18 VFLIALQAI
+18 VIALQAI
-27 VIVAGVVIFRMPLP
+27 IIVAGVVIFRMPLP

-55 VEVIRDD
+55 VEVIRDE

-67 IYGTNVDDIL
+67 IYGTNVGDIL

-131 ENLPPEFKQDLIN
+131 ENLPPEFKQDLIH
-144 YTSGINA
+144 YTNGINA

-161 SLEHFFLQFL
+161 SLEHFFLQFI
-171 NADYKVGKYEPHY
+171 NPDYKVGTYEPHY

-198 NFQQEIRNSKTFNTL
+198 NFEQEIRNSKTFNTL
-213 NPDIAELLT
+213 TPEIAALLS
-222 PPYPEEHPYIVEE
+222 PPYPDEHPYIVEE
-235 WEGKGSFASL
+235 WEGKGSFASI
-245 GKPSNIKQIY
+245 GKSNNIEQLY
-255 QSVFIKYVTKDLQT
+255 QALFIKYVTKDLQT
-269 NQSLGSN
+269 NQALGSN
-276 SWAISGEHTDSGL
+276 SWAISGEHTESGL

-327 SFAGSPYIVIGHNSY
+327 SFAGSPYIVIGHNSH

-373 GEWKDMDRVTEIIE
+373 GEWRDMDRITEIIE

-393 IIIEVRS
+393 IVIEVRS

-406 VSDRSYPINLNPEED
+406 VSDRSYPVNLNPEED
-421 QFSFADEARIEL
+421 QVSFADEARIEL
-433 PDNFSVSLSWPALI
+433 PENFSVSLSWPALI
-447 PGSTFVGI
+447 PGNTFVGI

-464 DEFREASRLFDV
+464 EEFRDASRLFDV
-476 PAQNLLYADIDGN
+476 PAQNLLYADVDGN

-498 PIRADG
+498 PIRAEG
-504 LLGDLPIAGWLSEND
+504 LVGDLPIPGWLSEND
-519 WLGFVPFEELPY
+519 WQGFVPFEELPY

-575 QKIGVEDM
+575 EKISVDDM
-583 EAMQINNYDYS
+583 EAMQINNFDYS

-609 SNILTS
+609 SDVLTA

-622 ENKFEMN
+622 ETKFEMN
-629 IDSSGAAAWAVFY
+629 KDSSGAAAWAVFY
-642 KHLAEQTFEE
+642 KNFAEQTFEE
-652 LVVTDKLGNEI
+652 LVVTDNLGNEI

-675 IFRTLLKDPNH
+675 IYRALLKDPNH
-686 IIWDDINTSQKENLT
+686 ILWDDINTPQKENLT
-701 DILERTLVLADESI
+701 DILERALLLADERI
-715 VLLFGTEDY
+715 VELFDTDDY
-724 DKWSWGEIHTI
+724 DKWSWGELHTI

-748 ILTNIVN
+748 ILTNLVN
-755 IGPVEAGGSSFAI
+755 IGPVESGGSSFAI
-768 NSTDWGFGDDF
+768 NSTDWGFGEDF

-787 RMVVDLSNFDNSL
+787 RMVVDLSNFDNSR
-800 TVLPSGQSGH
+800 TILPSGQSGH

-819 VDNWISNNMYPLYFS
+819 VENWIENNMYILNFS
-834 REQVELNQKDY
+834 REQVELNQKEY

>member
-1 LFYKGEELLK
+1 
-11 KVFKWLI
+11 
-18 VFLIALQAI
+18 
-27 VIVAGVVIFRMPLP
+27 MPLP

-55 VEVIRDD
+55 VEIIRDE

-67 IYGTNVDDIL
+67 IYGTNVGDIL

-131 ENLPPEFKQDLIN
+131 ENLPPEFKQDLIH
-144 YTSGINA
+144 YTNGINA
-151 YIESRPQNRL
+151 YIESRSQNRL
-161 SLEHFFLQFL
+161 SLEHFFLQFI
-171 NADYKVGKYEPHY
+171 NPDYKVGTYEPHY

-198 NFQQEIRNSKTFNTL
+198 NFEQEIRNSKTFNTL
-213 NPDIAELLT
+213 TPEIAELLI
-222 PPYPEEHPYIVEE
+222 PPYPDEHPYIVEE
-235 WEGKGSFASL
+235 WEGKGSFASV
-245 GKPSNIKQIY
+245 GKSNNIEQLY
-255 QSVFIKYVTKDLQT
+255 QAVFVRYVTRDLQT
-269 NQSLGSN
+269 NQALGSN
-276 SWAISGEHTDSGL
+276 SWAISGEHTESGL

-327 SFAGSPYIVIGHNSY
+327 SFAGSPYIVIGHNSH

-373 GEWKDMDRVTEIIE
+373 GEWQDMDRVTEIIE

-393 IIIEVRS
+393 IVIEVRS
-400 THHGPI
+400 TRHGPI

-421 QFSFADEARIEL
+421 QVSFADETRIEL

-447 PGSTFVGI
+447 PGNTFIGI

-464 DEFREASRLFDV
+464 EEFRDASRLFDV
-476 PAQNLLYADIDGN
+476 PAQNLLYADVDGN

-498 PIRADG
+498 PIRAEG
-504 LLGDLPIAGWLSEND
+504 LVGDLPIPGWLSEND
-519 WLGFVPFEELPY
+519 WQGFVPFEELPY

-575 QKIGVEDM
+575 EKISVDDM
-583 EAMQINNYDYS
+583 EAMQINNFDYS

-609 SNILTS
+609 SKILTA

-622 ENKFEMN
+622 ETKFEMN
-629 IDSSGAAAWAVFY
+629 KDSSGAAAWAVFY
-642 KHLAEQTFEE
+642 KNFVEQTFEE
-652 LVVTDKLGNEI
+652 LVVTDNLGNEI

-686 IIWDDINTSQKENLT
+686 ILWDDINTPQKENLT
-701 DILERTLVLADESI
+701 DILERALLLADERI
-715 VLLFGTEDY
+715 VELFDTDDY
-724 DKWSWGEIHTI
+724 DKWSWGELHTI

-748 ILTNIVN
+748 ILTNLVN
-755 IGPVEAGGSSFAI
+755 IGPVESGGSSFAI
-768 NSTDWGFGDDF
+768 NSTDWGFGEDF

-787 RMVVDLSNFDNSL
+787 RMVVDLSNFDNSR
-800 TVLPSGQSGH
+800 TILPSGQSGH

-819 VDNWISNNMYPLYFS
+819 VENWIENHMYILNFS
-834 REQVELNQKDY
+834 REQVELNQKEY